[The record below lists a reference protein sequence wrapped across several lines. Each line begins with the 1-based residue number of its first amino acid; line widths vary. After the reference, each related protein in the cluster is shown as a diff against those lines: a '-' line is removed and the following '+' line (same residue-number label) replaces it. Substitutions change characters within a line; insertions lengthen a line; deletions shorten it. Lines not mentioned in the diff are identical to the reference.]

1 MSRNGSWRDEEVR
14 VTSEVARR
22 AIRRL
27 NVFEWVILGLAM
39 AMAIGGGALV
49 AWVAVGRSSPAFRT
63 VWMVASLVVFIVPGI
78 VVIVRHR
85 REERE
90 DAAGP
95 DQIRKGEDD

>member
-1 MSRNGSWRDEEVR
+1 
-14 VTSEVARR
+14 
-22 AIRRL
+22 
-27 NVFEWVILGLAM
+27 
-39 AMAIGGGALV
+39 
-49 AWVAVGRSSPAFRT
+49 
-63 VWMVASLVVFIVPGI
+63 VFIVPGI